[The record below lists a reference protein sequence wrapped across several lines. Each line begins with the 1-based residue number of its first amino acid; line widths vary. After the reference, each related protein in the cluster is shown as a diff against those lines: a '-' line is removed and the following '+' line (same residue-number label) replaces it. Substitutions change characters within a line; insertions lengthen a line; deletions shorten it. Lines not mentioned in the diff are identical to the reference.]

1 MADPYIPA
9 GAPSLIDALGRD
21 VMHEEDLQKTV
32 IWLRDEFAREG
43 IPFGIIGAFAMRMNG
58 FTRHTEDLD
67 IVTTRDGLDLIHE
80 RLVGRGLAARAAG
93 RRKALRNTIFR
104 VNLDFVVAGESA
116 GSSESPIR
124 FPDPSGPE
132 FDNRRDGV
140 RYATLPVLLTLK
152 IAAGEWGHRMRDW
165 SDAIR
170 LIQLH
175 QLDDS
180 YAELLPEPVR
190 DKFRWL
196 VQRGREEIDIS
207 DE

>member
-1 MADPYIPA
+1 MADPYVPA

-58 FTRHTEDLD
+58 FMRHTEDLD

-80 RLVGRGLAARAAG
+80 RLVGHGLAARSAG
-93 RRKALRNTIFR
+93 RRKGLKNTIFR
-104 VNLDFVVAGESA
+104 VNLDFIVAGESA

-132 FDNRRDGV
+132 FDNLKNGV

-152 IAAGEWGHRMRDW
+152 IAAGEWGKRLSDFG
-165 SDAIR
+165 DAIR
-170 LIQLH
+170 LIRANA
-175 QLDDS
+175 LD
-180 YAELLPEPVR
+180 ERFVEQLPEPVR
-190 DKFRWL
+190 ERFRWL
-196 VQRGREEIDIS
+196 VQREREEIDITA
-207 DE
+207 E